1 MRETKYPDNN
11 GDMGAALYDFL
22 PANAYLISS
31 EHPIYSWSQCKPA
44 VSKKK
49 KKRVFISRSKHFLF
63 LMSLISVI
71 TTESYITSNSYS
83 GLT

>member
-49 KKRVFISRSKHFLF
+49 KKKKGVYFSFKTFPFSHEFDF
-63 LMSLISVI
+63 SDN
-71 TTESYITSNSYS
+71 Y
-83 GLT
+83 

>member
-1 MRETKYPDNN
+1 
-11 GDMGAALYDFL
+11 MGAALYDFL

-49 KKRVFISRSKHFLF
+49 KKGVYFSFKTFPFSHEFDF
-63 LMSLISVI
+63 SDN
-71 TTESYITSNSYS
+71 Y
-83 GLT
+83 

>member
-49 KKRVFISRSKHFLF
+49 KGVYFSFKTFPFSHEFDFSDN
-63 LMSLISVI
+63 
-71 TTESYITSNSYS
+71 Y
-83 GLT
+83 